1 MAELAAA
8 RPAPRLD
15 HLLRVRSHDPYVVK
29 EMHVTIYHVLWELA
43 HVFLE
48 RPTRDGARRD
58 DGVRGALPVPLSPD
72 RGGRGRRRGPRAGGG
87 RRGPP
92 LDAGEGGGDRRVA
105 RAGAGDLRR
114 RPRRLRRR
122 DGGGVRGGR
131 AVVLVR
137 QRRQQHRR
145 AGGRELFSAPED
157 PGAGLPAIALTADVA
172 VLTAL
177 SNDVS
182 FEVVFARPLAASGRP
197 GDIALGLSTSGGSAN
212 VLRGFAEARRQGM
225 LTVGL
230 AGYDGGKMAEADTVD
245 HLFVMPSSSVH
256 RIQEAQTTVYQVLGE
271 LTLRALSSP
280 GRPAGGPGSPG

>member
-1 MAELAAA
+1 VTGFEALYPFLYPDADEAPGADDGAVFADARRSTREKVAEIAALRDRVLATYADELVDCAGAMAAA
-8 RPAPRLD
+8 FA
-15 HLLRVRSHDPYVVK
+15 
-29 EMHVTIYHVLWELA
+29 
-43 HVFLE
+43 
-48 RPTRDGARRD
+48 
-58 DGVRGALPVPLSPD
+58 
-72 RGGRGRRRGPRAGGG
+72 
-87 RRGPP
+87 
-92 LDAGEGGGDRRVA
+92 
-105 RAGAGDLRR
+105 
-114 RPRRLRRR
+114 
-122 DGGGVRGGR
+122 
-131 AVVLVR
+131 
-137 QRRQQHRR
+137 
-145 AGGRELFSAPED
+145 AGGRLFSFGNGGSSTDAQAVAAMFTAPEG

-182 FEVVFARPLAASGRP
+182 FDVVFARPLAASGRP

-230 AGYDGGKMAEADTVD
+230 VGYDGGRMAEVDTID

-271 LTLRALSSP
+271 LTRAALSCP